1 MSIYFPQ
8 IHGYAA
14 SRIIWPSSNPRW
26 YFFIFFHYYSE
37 PSTRDISSWRCTQ
50 ATQEHEHECGRGF
63 WGGRLLGGP
72 KVSADCC
79 SCGWRQPYTR
89 QIDHMEFL
97 STCGCRYVWF
107 IFVFCGHIL
116 IISHPFACVL
126 SQSPHQF
133 SIHGGGLKWGHAG
146 RGLPWGQR
154 QIMAFSARG
163 YEWRS
168 ILACEICV
176 GNWHSLYTCTCSWTY
191 IQTIFKHPNSAQKRL
206 GLIWRLAE
214 CHPKAVSCGEIPDQ
228 NGQVRSPV
236 PLGALR

>member
-1 MSIYFPQ
+1 MWADSAARESWWKRPPPIITWYWRYMSHLNVPYMYTHNIELYMLMSIYFPQ

-14 SRIIWPSSNPRW
+14 SRIIWPSSNPRLC
-26 YFFIFFHYYSE
+26 FFNFFHYYSE
-37 PSTRDISSWRCTQ
+37 PSTRDISSWRCAQ

-63 WGGRLLGGP
+63 WGGRLLGWP

-79 SCGWRQPYTR
+79 SCAWRQPYTR

-97 STCGCRYVWF
+97 STCGCRYGLF

-154 QIMAFSARG
+154 QIMAFRHADMNDVR
-163 YEWRS
+163 YWHVKFA
-168 ILACEICV
+168 LATDIA
-176 GNWHSLYTCTCSWTY
+176 WYSLYM
-191 IQTIFKHPNSAQKRL
+191 
-206 GLIWRLAE
+206 
-214 CHPKAVSCGEIPDQ
+214 
-228 NGQVRSPV
+228 
-236 PLGALR
+236 